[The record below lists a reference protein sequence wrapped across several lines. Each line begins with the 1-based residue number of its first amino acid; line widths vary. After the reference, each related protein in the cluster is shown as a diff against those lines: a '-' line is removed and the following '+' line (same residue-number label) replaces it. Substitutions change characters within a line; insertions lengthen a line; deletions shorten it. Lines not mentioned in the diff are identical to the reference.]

1 MKIKIIILIVLLV
14 IGFFIID
21 NCVNSLMMKGV
32 NNYYGLNQ
40 DSKILLIGHSHL
52 MLSVDKEKLERE
64 LGMKVSKYC
73 REGVNV
79 SDRKVMVDHFLN
91 SGHADSLEYML
102 YGVDLATFTKEGL
115 SDNSYKLFYPFM
127 DNENIDIYIKSQSG
141 DFDYIL
147 HKLIKTTRFHNDGL
161 KNSALRGLFHNW
173 DNFKSNVI
181 DIEEYREWQLQGNER
196 HIKMNEQL
204 IEEFKETIKSV
215 TDRGIKVILV
225 NSPTVDLLNQYEP
238 DKYSKVMAWFKEYA
252 NNDELIY
259 FLDFNPKYE
268 SNYNIFSDRIHLNK
282 TGQQIITDEIINY
295 IKRMDRQKS
304 KLN

>member
-1 MKIKIIILIVLLV
+1 MKLKITILIVLLV
-14 IGFFIID
+14 IVFFIID

-40 DSKILLIGHSHL
+40 NSKILLIGHSHL
-52 MLSVDKEKLERE
+52 MLSVDKEKLEKE

-115 SDNSYKLFYPFM
+115 SYNSYKLFYPFM
-127 DNENIDIYIKSQSG
+127 DNENIDKYIKSQG
-141 DFDYIL
+141 ANFDYIL
-147 HKLIKTTRFHNDGL
+147 HKLIKTTRFSNDGL
-161 KNSALRGLFHNW
+161 KNSALRGLFSNW
-173 DNFKSNVI
+173 DNFKTNVI
-181 DIEEYREWQLQGNER
+181 DIKEYREWQLKGNER
-196 HIKMNEQL
+196 HIMMNEQL

-215 TDRGIKVILV
+215 TDMGIKVILV
-225 NSPTVDLLNQYEP
+225 NTPTVDLLNQYEP
-238 DKYSKVMAWFKEYA
+238 YKYSEVMRWFKEYA
-252 NNDELIY
+252 NGDELIY

-268 SNYNIFSDRIHLNK
+268 SKYNIFSDRIHLNK

-295 IKRMDRQKS
+295 IKCMDMQ
-304 KLN
+304 NPN